1 MPPKSNKPLANAF
14 PGNLHNLRKRLGLSQ
29 EDFATLIEVAP
40 SYVSMLERGQ
50 RVPALDMIDQIARK
64 AGVAPITLVQP

>member
-1 MPPKSNKPLANAF
+1 MPTIKPLTVTFPAN
-14 PGNLHNLRKRLGLSQ
+14 LRNLRKRLGLSQ

-64 AGVAPITLVQP
+64 AQVAPLDLVK